1 LNPKSP
7 QWLWLFAPAYFLHAI
22 EELRAV
28 GTLHGIN
35 LSLTGYIA
43 LSSVALLLMVIGIA
57 LAQRFRFPQLLSVC
71 LATAFFVNGLSHIIH
86 SVFIAGYD
94 PGVVSGTV
102 ILIPVGIVSLASLWN
117 SMSRLRYIA
126 GITLGLAIQGIA
138 TILAW

>member
-57 LAQRFRFPQLLSVC
+57 LAQRFRFPQLLGVC
-71 LATAFFVNGLSHIIH
+71 LATAFFVNGISHIIH

-94 PGVVSGTV
+94 PGVLSGTV
-102 ILIPVGIVSLASLWN
+102 ILIPLGIVSLVSLWN

>member
-28 GTLHGIN
+28 GASHGIN

-57 LAQRFRFPQLLSVC
+57 LAQRFRFPQLLGVC
-71 LATAFFVNGLSHIIH
+71 LATAFFVNGISHIIH
-86 SVFIAGYD
+86 SVFAGYD
-94 PGVVSGTV
+94 PGVISGTV
-102 ILIPVGIVSLASLWN
+102 ILIPLGVVSMVSLWN